1 MSSPDDRLIIT
12 RSNLQLLVD
21 KIKAGGSGGSADVII
36 AVNQTTTV
44 NFTANT
50 IIKVAH
56 PDSNIIT
63 VTLGT
68 AANEGTKVTV
78 IKTTNDSYTT
88 RVGYNSGGGQSDI
101 IVLHPNTPVSFM
113 YINGIWVCNSFAVW
127 A

>member
-1 MSSPDDRLIIT
+1 MSSPNDRLIIT

-21 KIKAGGSGGSADVII
+21 KIKAGGSGGSADVIMT
-36 AVNQTTTV
+36 VNQTTMI

-50 IIKVAH
+50 IVKVAH

-78 IKTTNDSYTT
+78 VKTSTDSYTT
-88 RVGYNSGGGQSDI
+88 RVGYDSGGAQSDI
-101 IVLHPNTPVSFM
+101 IVLQPKVPVNFM